1 MQLNHKQLKLALLSL
16 NPTGKYSIVGNTVIW
31 DNDEESIKYELI
43 VEEWQKLEI
52 ENQKNYYKELR
63 IKEYPPIEEQLDLL
77 YHGGYDAWHTA
88 IKTIKEKYPK
98 N

>member
-16 NPTGKYSIVGNTVIW
+16 KPMGGYSIVGNNVIW

-43 VEEWQKLEI
+43 VEEWQKIEI

-63 IKEYPPIEEQLDLL
+63 IKEYPPIEEQLDLM
-77 YHGGYDAWHTA
+77 YHGGYDAWHAT

-98 N
+98 S